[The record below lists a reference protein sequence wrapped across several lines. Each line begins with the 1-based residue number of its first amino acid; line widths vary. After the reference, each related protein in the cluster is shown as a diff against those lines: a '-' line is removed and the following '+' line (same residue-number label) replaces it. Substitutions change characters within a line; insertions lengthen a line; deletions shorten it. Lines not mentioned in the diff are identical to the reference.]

1 MIFNIIVL
9 ILLFLFFVY
18 EMLDVFEKNY
28 NGDYMT
34 WIFLAIGLVVGGGTG
49 TAITWKV
56 MDKKIKNQKPIVV
69 KEEVAEKQQ
78 DVIIQL
84 TDLDLAKAI
93 CDTGDMLLCRE
104 ILCLQFTR
112 GMDSTT
118 SGKTCEEISNLNNS
132 IKIMDYCSN
141 AADPQKCLDVFWRRK

>member
-1 MIFNIIVL
+1 MIFNFI
-9 ILLFLFFVY
+9 ILLLFIFVGY
-18 EMLDVFEKNY
+18 EMLDGIQKNY
-28 NGDYMT
+28 KGDYMT

-56 MDKKIKNQKPIVV
+56 MDNKIKNQKPIVV

-93 CDTGDMLLCRE
+93 CDAGDMLLCRE
-104 ILCLQFTR
+104 VLCLQFTR
-112 GMDSTT
+112 GMDSAT